1 MAANKMRLLSAR
13 SLRAGTAAPSGL
25 AGLRLAGATLT
36 AASAKTVRVRIGRA
50 GPTTALVGNG
60 GFVSAGASS
69 PVSIS
74 PGASLGGTSGE
85 CRHGAQDDNFLFH
98 SFLPVLCVLS
108 LDPRKASIAFD
119 PKRLCRPDQ
128 WGKNLL

>member
-36 AASAKTVRVRIGRA
+36 AASAKTVRVRIRRA
-50 GPTTALVGNG
+50 GPTALVGNG

-69 PVSIS
+69 PVSIL

-85 CRHGAQDDNFLFH
+85 CRHRAQDDDFLFH
-98 SFLPVLCVLS
+98 RFLPVLCVLS

-119 PKRLCRPDQ
+119 RKRLCRPDQ
-128 WGKNLL
+128 WGENLL

>member
-50 GPTTALVGNG
+50 GPTALVGNG

-69 PVSIS
+69 PVSIL

-85 CRHGAQDDNFLFH
+85 CRHRAQDDDFLFH
-98 SFLPVLCVLS
+98 NFLPVLCVLS
-108 LDPRKASIAFD
+108 PGPAQGVHCF
-119 PKRLCRPDQ
+119 
-128 WGKNLL
+128 